1 MKAPF
6 GSLAA
11 RFDALQVRERWLVAA
26 AILGGIV
33 LIGHSLF
40 VAPAQT
46 RARVAERSL
55 SEQQAQLSALNAQ
68 MLAMQSPN
76 QDPNVAA
83 RAELDGLKKHLAE
96 QAARLALMESSLVP
110 PHQMSGLLEDMIGQR
125 TGLRLI
131 SLKTLPVAAA
141 LEKKAV
147 AGGVESGNPA
157 NASAPTP
164 TPASVP
170 SSVASSVKSS
180 DGLFKH
186 GVEITLEGSY
196 QELSAYLERLEQA
209 KPKLLWSSVSLSA
222 EDHPRLVLT
231 LTVYSLSLERAWLI
245 V

>member
-1 MKAPF
+1 MKALF
-6 GSLAA
+6 GRLAA

-33 LIGHSLF
+33 LVGHSLF

-46 RARVAERSL
+46 RASMADRSL

-68 MLAMQSPN
+68 ILAMQSPN

-83 RAELDGLKKHLAE
+83 RAELDGLKKQLAD

-110 PHQMSGLLEDMIGQR
+110 PHQMSGLLEDMIGRR
-125 TGLRLI
+125 TGLHLI

-141 LEKKAV
+141 LDKKAV
-147 AGGVESGNPA
+147 AGGVESGNPV
-157 NASAPTP
+157 NASVP
-164 TPASVP
+164 TPAPASA
-170 SSVASSVKSS
+170 ASSVKAS

-209 KPKLLWSSVSLSA
+209 TPKLLWSSVSLSA
-222 EDHPRLVLT
+222 EKHPRLVLT

>member
-1 MKAPF
+1 MKSF
-6 GSLAA
+6 YNTLAA

-46 RARVAERSL
+46 RARLAERSL
-55 SEQQAQLSALNAQ
+55 VEQQTQLSALNAQ

-83 RAELDGLKKHLAE
+83 RVELDGLKKQLAE
-96 QAARLALMESSLVP
+96 QAARLALMESSLLP
-110 PHQMSGLLEDMIGQR
+110 PHEMSGLLEDMVGRR

-141 LEKKAV
+141 LEKKVV
-147 AGGVESGNPA
+147 AGGVEPGNQVP
-157 NASAPTP
+157 ASAPSQIP
-164 TPASVP
+164 VSAPSPVKVP
-170 SSVASSVKSS
+170 

-222 EDHPRLVLT
+222 DNHPQLVLT
-231 LTVYSLSLERAWLI
+231 LTVYSLSLERTWLI

>member
-1 MKAPF
+1 MKALF
-6 GSLAA
+6 GRLAA
-11 RFDALQVRERWLVAA
+11 RFAALQARERWLVAA
-26 AILGGIV
+26 AILGGIA

-46 RARVAERSL
+46 RARMADRSL

-68 MLAMQSPN
+68 ILAMQSPN

-83 RAELDGLKKHLAE
+83 RAELDGLKKQLAD

-110 PHQMSGLLEDMIGQR
+110 PHQMSGLLEDMIGRR
-125 TGLRLI
+125 TGLHLI

-141 LEKKAV
+141 LKKKTV
-147 AGGVESGNPA
+147 ASVESGNSG
-157 NASAPTP
+157 N
-164 TPASVP
+164 ASVP
-170 SSVASSVKSS
+170 APAPALAASSVKAS

-222 EDHPRLVLT
+222 EKHPRLVLT